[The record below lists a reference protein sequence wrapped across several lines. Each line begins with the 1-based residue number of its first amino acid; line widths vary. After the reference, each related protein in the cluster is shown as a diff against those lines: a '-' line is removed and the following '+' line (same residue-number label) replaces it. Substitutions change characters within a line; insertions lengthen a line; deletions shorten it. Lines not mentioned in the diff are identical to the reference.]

1 MKLAHL
7 QSGTAQTS
15 VEQKPAETPG
25 STTSQ
30 EPVSTAK
37 ENLSPTNTPSEFTVA
52 TLVARRQITS
62 LEPVYNITVADKHE
76 YFANGILNSNC
87 DAVLYAWRES
97 YSFTSKIPVKKPAF
111 RSPEWMEAEVRRME
125 EEAEEYFK
133 KLAEDE
139 RING

>member
-1 MKLAHL
+1 MER
-7 QSGTAQTS
+7 S
-15 VEQKPAETPG
+15 TP
-25 STTSQ
+25 
-30 EPVSTAK
+30 ERKVVSTRYH
-37 ENLSPTNTPSEFTVA
+37 SD
-52 TLVARRQITS
+52 I
-62 LEPVYNITVADKHE
+62 
-76 YFANGILNSNC
+76 C

-139 RING
+139 RTNG